1 MLCTGWEISMSPRT
15 HVCYWL
21 FDATCSDPKQHG
33 YVGVTGS
40 LAQRLANHRFKEEI
54 LPRNFRCEILV
65 SGTRAECLEYE
76 LNLRPDFNVGWNK
89 DRGGINGH
97 LGHRGRKH
105 SNATLKRIRVAA
117 LKRFSN
123 PKELRKLSAS
133 ITKAFKDPQKR
144 ANLSAALRGHDVSVK
159 TRQKISK
166 SLTGHVRS
174 AQSRAKQS
182 ASAKGKPKSEE
193 WKRKM
198 SEIAKRRY
206 ADPAERERMSQIVK
220 KALTHRP

>member
-1 MLCTGWEISMSPRT
+1 MSPRT

-21 FDATCSDPKQHG
+21 FDSACSDPKQHG
-33 YVGVTGS
+33 YVGVTAS
-40 LAQRLANHRFKEEI
+40 LPQRLARHRFNEI
-54 LPRNFRCEILV
+54 LPKNFRCEVIF
-65 SGTRAECLEYE
+65 SGTRVDCLEYE
-76 LNLRPDFNVGWNK
+76 LKLRPDFNVGWNK

-97 LGHRGRKH
+97 LGHRGRRHKH
-105 SNATLKRIRVAA
+105 ATLKRMRLAA

-123 PKELRKLSAS
+123 PKELKKLSTS
-133 ITKAFKDPQKR
+133 ITDAFKDPQKR
-144 ANLSAALRGHDVSVK
+144 ANISAALQGHDVSAE

-174 AQSRAKQS
+174 AKSRAKQS

-206 ADPAERERMSQIVK
+206 ADPAERERMSKIVK
-220 KALTHRP
+220 EALNK